1 MCAYAPDLA
10 VYSIL
15 KAESKCVHTLLTW
28 LCIQILKAESECV
41 HTLLLSTCNAYE
53 HHVSLRA
60 AAQENLWPS

>member
-1 MCAYAPDLA
+1 MPM
-10 VYSIL
+10 SITPL
-15 KAESKCVHTLLTW
+15 RAAAQATHGHQDTW